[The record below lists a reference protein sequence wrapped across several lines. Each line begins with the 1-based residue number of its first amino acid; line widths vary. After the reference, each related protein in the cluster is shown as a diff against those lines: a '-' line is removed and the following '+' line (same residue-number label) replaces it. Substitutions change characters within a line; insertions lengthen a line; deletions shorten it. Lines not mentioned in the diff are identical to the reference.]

1 MTGRSLR
8 ATINQTTVG
17 TLQEVEGLWSFQYA
31 TDWLDNPKRFALS
44 PHLPLTTASLVDGA
58 SKRPVQWY
66 FDNLLPEEGQRVLLA
81 GDAKLDAADA
91 FGLLAWYGAESAGSV
106 TLLAPDAAPQTAEP
120 LRPLPDDALEIRIR
134 RLPKAPLTHAAVK
147 RMSLAGA
154 QHKLAVVLQ
163 EGSLFEPAGATPST
177 HILKP
182 DHPDEDYSHSV
193 VNEWF
198 VMRLAKR
205 LGLDVPDVHR
215 RYVPS
220 PVYVIHRFDR
230 VPGDQ
235 GWQRRHVIDAC
246 QLLGLDRGFKYS
258 QGNME
263 NLAALAHA
271 CRSPAVARSR
281 LFGWLV
287 FNVLVG
293 NSDAHLKNLSF
304 MVSHEGVQLAPFYDL
319 LSVATYDT
327 PAFNKNGWPE
337 QTQLA
342 WPILGAR
349 HFSDINRGLLLEAGA
364 SLNLAKGTAD
374 RLLENLRSRVVPE
387 AQALYGDVEAE
398 NAQIAHDHPEFPSG
412 RRHGRLHR
420 RGRVQ
425 FRLLRPAA
433 TPPPRQGDGLRADHE
448 THLADGRPAGRRR
461 LRRQGRLQ
469 SRGQLR

>member
-1 MTGRSLR
+1 MKGRSLN
-8 ATINQTTVG
+8 ASINQTQVG
-17 TLQEVEGLWSFQYA
+17 TLQEVDGLWSFQYKA
-31 TDWLDNPKRFALS
+31 DWLGSPGGFALS
-44 PHLPLTTASLVDGA
+44 PHLPLTAEPLLDGA

-106 TLLAPDAAPQTAEP
+106 TLLPPDAEPQSAQS
-120 LRPLPDDALEIRIR
+120 LRRLSDDALEARIR
-134 RLPKAPLTHAAVK
+134 QLPKAPLTHAAIK

-163 EGSLFEPAGATPST
+163 EGKLSEPAGATPST

-182 DHPDEDYSHSV
+182 DHPDEDYAHSV

-220 PVYVIHRFDR
+220 PVYLVDRFDR
-230 VPGDQ
+230 LAQ
-235 GWQRRHVIDAC
+235 GQSWQRLHVIDAC
-246 QLLGLDRGFKYS
+246 QLLGLDRSFKYS
-258 QGNME
+258 QGSME
-263 NLAALAHA
+263 SLTALASA

-304 MVSHEGVQLAPFYDL
+304 TVSHEGVQLAPFYDL
-319 LSVATYDT
+319 LSIATYDS
-327 PAFNKNGWPE
+327 PAFDKKGWPE

-342 WPILGAR
+342 WPVLGAR
-349 HFSDINRGLLLEAGA
+349 HFSSITRSVLLEAGA
-364 SLNLAKGTAD
+364 VLNLNRGTAD
-374 RLLENLRSRVVPE
+374 RVLESLRSRVVAE
-387 AQALYGDVEAE
+387 AQALCTEVEAE
-398 NAQIAHDHPEFPSG
+398 NAEIVLTRPELAATMAGEIRCVRAIVHTVLKEMAKQIA
-412 RRHGRLHR
+412 
-420 RGRVQ
+420 
-425 FRLLRPAA
+425 
-433 TPPPRQGDGLRADHE
+433 
-448 THLADGRPAGRRR
+448 
-461 LRRQGRLQ
+461 
-469 SRGQLR
+469 

>member
-1 MTGRSLR
+1 MNGRSLR
-8 ATINQTTVG
+8 ASINQTEVG
-17 TLQEVEGLWSFQYA
+17 TLEEVGGLWSFQYA
-31 TDWLDNPKRFALS
+31 EAWLDNPLSFALS
-44 PHLPLTTASLVDGA
+44 PHLPLAIESLLDGA
-58 SKRPVQWY
+58 SQRPVQWY

-81 GDAKLDAADA
+81 GDANLDAADA

-106 TLLAPDAAPQTAEP
+106 TLLPPDAGPQVAEP
-120 LRPLPDDALEIRIR
+120 LCPLPDDALEARIR
-134 RLPKAPLTHAAVK
+134 QLPRAPLTHAAIK

-163 EGSLFEPAGATPST
+163 DGALYEPAGVTPST

-182 DHPDEDYSHSV
+182 DHPDEDYPHSV
-193 VNEWF
+193 INEWF

-220 PVYVIHRFDR
+220 PVYLIDRFDR
-230 VPGDQ
+230 VPDAA

-246 QLLGLDRGFKYS
+246 QLLGVDRSFKYS
-258 QGNME
+258 QGSME
-263 NLAALAHA
+263 SLAALANA

-304 MVSHEGVQLAPFYDL
+304 LVSHEGIQLAPFYDL

-327 PAFNKNGWPE
+327 AAFDKKGWPT

-342 WPILGAR
+342 WPILGVR
-349 HFSDINRGLLLEAGA
+349 RFSDINRRLLLEAGA
-364 SLNLAKGTAD
+364 ALNLAKGTAE
-374 RLLENLRSRVVPE
+374 RLLENLRSRVAQE
-387 AQALYGDVEAE
+387 AAALYSEVETE
-398 NAQIAHDHPEFPSG
+398 NAQIIANARTDLSATMAGESRCLRTILHTIIPSMTE
-412 RRHGRLHR
+412 
-420 RGRVQ
+420 Q
-425 FRLLRPAA
+425 IA
-433 TPPPRQGDGLRADHE
+433 
-448 THLADGRPAGRRR
+448 
-461 LRRQGRLQ
+461 
-469 SRGQLR
+469 